1 MYILYCLG
9 LFDLGASGIEQP
21 CLCKV
26 RFRHLEHGGLSQSVD
41 LEALR
46 VTRCKR
52 IADYLVIQRR
62 GRSRNGIKLRISLRK
77 LRQRRHE
84 RPCIRVSRVVEYL
97 VHITE
102 FHYLTGVHDRNAVRD
117 VCNNA
122 QIMGDE
128 HDSIVKFLPQILE
141 KLEYLRLDR
150 NVKCGRRLVAYKDLR
165 LAGQCYRYNMALYDL
180 EYTAYPRNVSW
191 TKIPAGGEETLT
203 GILDKPPTSATEK
216 ITLYV
221 RKADAGS
228 EAAATEIKIPVR
240 PKKPDPIQIT
250 NVTKDSYSIRVKG
263 QPVSGCEYGIS
274 ESADGEL
281 QWQTGKTFTS
291 PKPAHTYYITLRV
304 KATEN
309 SFASKPAD
317 RLEVTTPDALL
328 IDGPAG
334 KVSFE
339 TTGTYGQTL
348 DQMP

>member
-1 MYILYCLG
+1 
-9 LFDLGASGIEQP
+9 
-21 CLCKV
+21 
-26 RFRHLEHGGLSQSVD
+26 
-41 LEALR
+41 
-46 VTRCKR
+46 
-52 IADYLVIQRR
+52 
-62 GRSRNGIKLRISLRK
+62 
-77 LRQRRHE
+77 
-84 RPCIRVSRVVEYL
+84 
-97 VHITE
+97 
-102 FHYLTGVHDRNAVRD
+102 
-117 VCNNA
+117 
-122 QIMGDE
+122 
-128 HDSIVKFLPQILE
+128 
-141 KLEYLRLDR
+141 
-150 NVKCGRRLVAYKDLR
+150 
-165 LAGQCYRYNMALYDL
+165 MALYDL
-180 EYTAYPRNVSW
+180 EYAQSTGVVTW
-191 TKIPAGGEETLT
+191 TKIPAGGEVSLT
-203 GILDKPPTSATEK
+203 GILDKQPESATE

-240 PKKPDPIQIT
+240 QKKPDPIQIT
-250 NVTKDSYSIRVKG
+250 NVTKDSYSIRIKG

-348 DQMP
+348 DQIPVQLAEGFQVVNYSRSPVSGTWSFSKVQEGTSASSIYPEVKGTTAYQVEFIHQKGSMENL